1 MGSAQSLTPLLP
13 GKAELSRGA
22 DGCAGWG
29 GPRQHQGWLR
39 GFCAS
44 WGTQP
49 PTPHAAPHAHSP
61 TALGHASGPANHRHV
76 IFRAAAC
83 RLCAAARCP
92 VHAEVSQEQEADGG
106 GQEDKTPPELQ
117 PPARRGLAPCPA
129 PRAEPTDSPQPP
141 LPLGRAPHHEPWL
154 PGCRT
159 GNKEAPPPPPG
170 KVPAGFLG
178 LGFMSQCPKG
188 RATGGHRWL
197 RSEHPTRR
205 PGTSPSRTPRR
216 GLGLSRAPLCTGSP
230 SWGATCCTPAQLTP
244 RALLAPLR

>member
-1 MGSAQSLTPLLP
+1 MQGGGGAGSARGGAGAFVLP
-13 GKAELSRGA
+13 G
-22 DGCAGWG
+22 GCS
-29 GPRQHQGWLR
+29 PRPLTLLLMHT
-39 GFCAS
+39 A
-44 WGTQP
+44 P
-49 PTPHAAPHAHSP
+49 PGSP
-61 TALGHASGPANHRHV
+61 AALGHASGPANHRHV

-141 LPLGRAPHHEPWL
+141 LPLGRALHHEPWL
-154 PGCRT
+154 PGCRM

-197 RSEHPTRR
+197 RSEHPTH
-205 PGTSPSRTPRR
+205 SPSRTPRR
-216 GLGLSRAPLCTGSP
+216 GLGLSRAPLCAGSP
-230 SWGATCCTPAQLTP
+230 SRGATCCTPTQLTP